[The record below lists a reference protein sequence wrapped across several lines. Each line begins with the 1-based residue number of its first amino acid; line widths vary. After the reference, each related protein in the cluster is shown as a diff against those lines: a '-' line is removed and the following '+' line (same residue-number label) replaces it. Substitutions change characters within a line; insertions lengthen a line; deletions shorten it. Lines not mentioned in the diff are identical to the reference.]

1 METKHIFMTY
11 ENSISQCYN
20 ELCHCF
26 WPNLSR
32 NLSPKQL
39 ENFTRREYETI
50 SIQLREIFLLHLDLC
65 GRNAQLI
72 YSSSRLFAR
81 VNWMMSHAIEK
92 FSRCSR
98 RRVDV
103 DLKFFHEWNS
113 RLKKMS
119 DINFRPL
126 NNKGDESATQPRSTN
141 ENEIKKSFNWWHKLM
156 L

>member
-20 ELCHCF
+20 KLCHCF

-113 RLKKMS
+113 RLIKRRKCQTSTSVRWITKAMNQRLNHVPRIKMKLG
-119 DINFRPL
+119 N
-126 NNKGDESATQPRSTN
+126 RSIDDTN
-141 ENEIKKSFNWWHKLM
+141 
-156 L
+156 